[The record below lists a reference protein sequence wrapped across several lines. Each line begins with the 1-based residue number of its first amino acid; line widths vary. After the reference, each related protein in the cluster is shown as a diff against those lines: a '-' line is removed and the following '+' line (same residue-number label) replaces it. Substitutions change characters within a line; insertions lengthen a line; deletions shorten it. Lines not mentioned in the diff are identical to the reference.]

1 MPTKGSKGGS
11 LPNRKVSRSGVMSGG
26 LRTSVSVWNMLILVL
41 ASIYFLFPVYW
52 LVLSATKVYSQLF
65 SSNGFLPG
73 TKFGLFSNLVHLFT
87 FQHSI
92 YLYWLLNTIF
102 YAVVGGG
109 LATLIAAVAGYG
121 FGKYEFR
128 GKGIA
133 FGIIIGGVLVPG
145 TALVLPLYLLFDK
158 ISLLNSYWSVIIPST
173 ISPFGMYLARIY
185 AGRGIPDEILEAGRM
200 DGAGEFMIFRK
211 VGFPLMKPA
220 LVTIFLFQF
229 VATFNDYFLP
239 LVMLNNTH
247 LYPMALGLNA
257 WDSLITLPG
266 SPPYI
271 YSLIV
276 TGSLVAVLPL
286 VVAIVLLQR
295 YWSGGLALGA
305 VKG

>member
-1 MPTKGSKGGS
+1 MMRG
-11 LPNRKVSRSGVMSGG
+11 RRSGAV
-26 LRTSVSVWNMLILVL
+26 
-41 ASIYFLFPVYW
+41 ASIGPGGVRTRVSYGNMIVLSLALVYFVFPVYW
-52 LVLSATKVYSQLF
+52 LVISATKAYTQLF
-65 SSNGFLPG
+65 STNGFLPG
-73 TKFGLFSNLVHLFT
+73 SKFSVFTNLNELFT

-92 YLYWLLNTIF
+92 YLYWFGNTLL

-109 LATLIAAVAGYG
+109 LATVIAAVAGYA

-158 ISLLNSYWSVIIPST
+158 LALLNSYWSIIIPST

-185 AGRGIPDEILEAGRM
+185 ASRGIPDEILEAARV
-200 DGAGEFMIFRK
+200 DGAREALVFRK
-211 VGFPLMKPA
+211 IGFPMMKPA

-247 LYPMALGLNA
+247 LYPMALGLNSWSA
-257 WDSLITLPG
+257 LTTLAGTPPDIYTVILMGALI
-266 SPPYI
+266 S
-271 YSLIV
+271 
-276 TGSLVAVLPL
+276 VLPL
-286 VVAIVLLQR
+286 VVAVGLLQR
-295 YWSGGLALGA
+295 YWSGGLGIGA